1 MRTPHIA
8 LLAGA
13 LVGLMLTGIAHAGTG
28 PTGAAGAPVPT
39 GTKALTHNPLYRGGK
54 LTVPCGRR
62 PESSGSVAAAQKHLT
77 TMLSCLNAS
86 WSGQLKKAGLA
97 FKKPKIRFM
106 SKPGHACGSA
116 WGKNVTGRY
125 CVDERQLVIM
135 IKDYAV
141 ADPADPVLLHL
152 IAHEY
157 AHHVQN
163 LTGMWTAYR
172 NMPAPTKEQ
181 ALAQSRRAE
190 LQADCLGAAFMG
202 SIWASQEDYQDKDWK
217 EVVDLYRR
225 SGDDSLDK
233 ERSHGTGK
241 NRVAWL
247 QKGFAAASPA
257 ACNTWSAP
265 ASRVA

>member
-13 LVGLMLTGIAHAGTG
+13 LAGLLFTGTAHADTGSTGT
-28 PTGAAGAPVPT
+28 AGSPVPT
-39 GTKALTHNPLYRGGK
+39 GIKAFTDNPLYRSGK
-54 LTVPCGRR
+54 LTVPCGHQ
-62 PESSGSVAAAQKHLT
+62 PEGSGSVTATKKHLT
-77 TMLSCLNAS
+77 AMLGCLNAS
-86 WSGQLKKAGLA
+86 WSAQLKKARLP
-97 FKKPKIRFM
+97 FKKPTIRFIT
-106 SKPGHACGSA
+106 KPTRACGSN

-125 CVDERQLVIM
+125 CSKGQQLVIL
-135 IKDYAV
+135 IDDYAIEY
-141 ADPADPVLLHL
+141 PADPLALHL

-163 LTGMWTAYR
+163 LVGIRPVAY
-172 NMPAPTKEQ
+172 TK
-181 ALAQSRRAE
+181 AKSLVQSRRQE

-202 SIWASQEDYQDKDWK
+202 SIWASQEYKDEDWK
-217 EVVDLYRR
+217 DVVDIYRN
-225 SGDDSLDK
+225 SGDEKLNK

-257 ACNTWSAP
+257 ACNTWTAS
-265 ASRVA
+265 ASRIA

>member
-1 MRTPHIA
+1 MRTPRIA

-13 LVGLMLTGIAHAGTG
+13 LAGLLLTGTAHAGTG
-28 PTGAAGAPVPT
+28 PTGAVAAPMPT
-39 GTKALTHNPLYRGGK
+39 GTKALTHNPLYRSGT
-54 LTVPCGRR
+54 LTVPCGRQ
-62 PESSGSVAAAQKHLT
+62 PEDTGSVTAVKKHLT
-77 TMLSCLNAS
+77 AMLDCLNAS
-86 WSGQLKKAGLA
+86 WSVQLKKAGLP
-97 FKKPKIRFM
+97 FRKPKIRFM
-106 SKPGHACGSA
+106 SKPSRACGSA

-125 CVDERQLVIM
+125 CTDERQLVIL

-141 ADPADPVLLHL
+141 VDPADPVLLHL

-163 LTGMWTAYR
+163 LTGMSTAYQK
-172 NMPAPTKEQ
+172 MPARTKAQ
-181 ALAQSRRAE
+181 ALAQSRRLE

-202 SIWASQEDYQDKDWK
+202 GIWASQGYQDEDWK

-225 SGDDSLDK
+225 SGDDDLKK

-247 QKGFAAASPA
+247 RKGFAAASSA
-257 ACNTWSAP
+257 ACNTWASP